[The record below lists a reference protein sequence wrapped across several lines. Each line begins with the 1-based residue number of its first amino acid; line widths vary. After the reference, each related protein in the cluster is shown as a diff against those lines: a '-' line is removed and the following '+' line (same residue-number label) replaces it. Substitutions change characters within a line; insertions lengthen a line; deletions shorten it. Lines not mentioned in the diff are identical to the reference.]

1 VRISTNSHGRKRKRE
16 KERKKKMSYIC
27 KGGQGAEK
35 KDVRI
40 FIRGIESRTHIQ
52 QGEKKEGKYELVHSS
67 KDEAQKKYDAC

>member
-1 VRISTNSHGRKRKRE
+1 
-16 KERKKKMSYIC
+16 MSYIC

-40 FIRGIESRTHIQ
+40 FTRGIESRTHIQ

-67 KDEAQKKYDAC
+67 KDEAQKKYNAC

>member
-1 VRISTNSHGRKRKRE
+1 MSH
-16 KERKKKMSYIC
+16 IC

-40 FIRGIESRTHIQ
+40 FTRGIESRTHIQ